1 MFKIFAL
8 SSLLLLSSSLSADYE
23 DAKEL
28 FKDADCMS
36 CHNNEDFSPKEKK
49 VTNFR
54 KLHMAVD
61 ACRFANDA
69 DWFDDE
75 SQEVTEYLNDKYYH
89 FKKK

>member
-1 MFKIFAL
+1 MLKIL
-8 SSLLLLSSSLSADYE
+8 TLTSLLLLTPSLFADVE
-23 DAKEL
+23 EGKEL
-28 FKDADCMS
+28 FHDADCMS
-36 CHNNEDFSPKEKK
+36 CHNNEDFSPKERKA
-49 VTNFR
+49 TDYR

-75 SQEVTEYLNDKYYH
+75 SDSVTEYLNKKYYN